1 MGLENKT
8 STWYIWMKFAAKIN
22 ALKVV
27 CNYFILVTQT
37 EENPF
42 FNPFQT
48 RGIWDF
54 HASSHLLLTVCLSF
68 FFFFSVIFA
77 VFLDLLF

>member
-42 FNPFQT
+42 LIPFKLEESGT
-48 RGIWDF
+48 
-54 HASSHLLLTVCLSF
+54 STPLPTCS
-68 FFFFSVIFA
+68 
-77 VFLDLLF
+77 

>member
-8 STWYIWMKFAAKIN
+8 STWYIWRKFVTKIN
-22 ALKVV
+22 DLKVV

-37 EENPF
+37 EEN
-42 FNPFQT
+42 

-68 FFFFSVIFA
+68 CFF
-77 VFLDLLF
+77 L